1 MIRIYTDMAADM
13 FHVGHLNLIKRAR
26 SFGDYMIVGVDS
38 DKDISN
44 YKRSPIIEEEHR
56 YSIVES
62 CKYVDELIRDAP
74 LIMTEEFLRKHK
86 IDLVVR
92 GDDVTEQHLKQQADP
107 IRLGMMKYV
116 PRTKGV
122 STSSIIKKIQNLL

>member
-26 SFGDYMIVGVDS
+26 SFGDYMIVGVHS

-44 YKRSPIIEEEHR
+44 YKRPPIIEEEHR
-56 YSIVES
+56 YSIIES

-74 LIMTEEFLRKHK
+74 LIM
-86 IDLVVR
+86 
-92 GDDVTEQHLKQQADP
+92 TEQHLKQQADP

-116 PRTKGV
+116 PRTEGV
-122 STSSIIKKIQNLL
+122 STSAIIEKIQNLSN

>member
-26 SFGDYMIVGVDS
+26 SFGDYMIVGVHS

-44 YKRSPIIEEEHR
+44 YKRPPIIEEEHR